1 MDASGVDPMTS
12 AGGNARCISSRA
24 ARVPVRDA
32 VSVSMIESDSGS
44 TLIEYAL
51 IAALV
56 SIVLVAISRDLY
68 FPQAPVVAL
77 SAVAA
82 PLRAAGSPTTGAPI
96 QPRSRGGETSI
107 ARARGAGSSG
117 SAGMGTAVS
126 IAGAPGSELGQGIP
140 PIPVADVLPPSRGP
154 DLPKAARSE
163 AAAIPQTTPPQTTP
177 PRTIPPRTG
186 DPTAA
191 ARPPEPAEGTKDENA
206 RDSGSRPTRDGN
218 TAGNPGPRR
227 LATRLPARPPGP
239 AAEQLAALEPG
250 AVAAAPATAAAG
262 LGGLSKDLGD
272 RTIRKTGALSAPRS
286 SHGSVRSAEPRGE
299 IARDAVDPNE
309 SWLWALVLLVL
320 AGLGLGPRRLRWRLF
335 LLLPFSAPVKG
346 STGPGDPR

>member
-1 MDASGVDPMTS
+1 MTS
-12 AGGNARCISSRA
+12 GGGNARCISSRA
-24 ARVPVRDA
+24 ARVRVRDT
-32 VSVSMIESDSGS
+32 VGVSMIESDSGS

-56 SIVLVAISRDLY
+56 SIVLVTVSRELY

-82 PLRAAGSPTTGAPI
+82 PLRAAGSPTTGAAI

-107 ARARGAGSSG
+107 ARARGAGSPR
-117 SAGMGTAVS
+117 SAGMGAAVS
-126 IAGAPGSELGQGIP
+126 IADALGSELGRGIP
-140 PIPVADVLPPSRGP
+140 PVPVADGLPPSRHP

-163 AAAIPQTTPPQTTP
+163 AAAIAQTTP
-177 PRTIPPRTG
+177 PRTTPPRTG

-191 ARPPEPAEGTKDENA
+191 ARPPEPAEGTKDGNA

-239 AAEQLAALEPG
+239 AAEQLVALEPG
-250 AVAAAPATAAAG
+250 AVAEVPATAAAG
-262 LGGLSKDLGD
+262 LGGLSKDVGD

-286 SHGSVRSAEPRGE
+286 SHGSVRSAGPRAE

-309 SWLWALVLLVL
+309 SWLWALVVLVL
-320 AGLGLGPRRLRWRLF
+320 TGLGLGPRRLRRRLI
-335 LLLPFSAPVKG
+335 LLLPFSTPVKG
-346 STGPGDPR
+346 PTGPGDTR